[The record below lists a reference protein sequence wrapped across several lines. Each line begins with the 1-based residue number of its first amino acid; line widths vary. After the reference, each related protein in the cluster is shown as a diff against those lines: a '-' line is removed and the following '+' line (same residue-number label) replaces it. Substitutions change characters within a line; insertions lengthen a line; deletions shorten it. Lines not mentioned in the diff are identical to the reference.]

1 MKFDYKK
8 FIIMA
13 IILTIIDLIFIGFIT
28 NSLWKTNV
36 EGIQKTPLKVNGLYG
51 LLSYIFIWIIL
62 YYFIVKD
69 ANKSNIKTKMF
80 EAFLLGFST
89 YAIFDFTNLAIFTN
103 YNLSTA
109 IIDMTWGGIVFM
121 ITTYLIVNFL

>member
-62 YYFIVKD
+62 YYFI
-69 ANKSNIKTKMF
+69 MF
-80 EAFLLGFST
+80 EAFLLGFSA

-103 YNLSTA
+103 YKLSTA
-109 IIDMTWGGIVFM
+109 IIDMTWGGLVFL
-121 ITTYLIVNFL
+121 ITTYLIVNL